1 MQFYFAIALTLVALV
16 TWGMSLRVSTST
28 STPTDASHTKAM
40 GLTLASLLAAWLVAL
55 LTPAADDIFYKGAT
69 LLGMLL
75 ALLALLVR
83 QSNFLPSYVVHAH
96 LSITYALYALAFASQ
111 TSGWPTP
118 WALLLVAVAGLLY
131 YFFYPTLFE
140 LWSTVAIYSLLIF
153 LAAWQALELAL
164 QQPDGWTGWIALA
177 GILLLTVAT
186 LLEAQARFRPLRPT
200 WAFAATP
207 VFVMAQL
214 FIAWSVW
221 G

>member
-16 TWGMSLRVSTST
+16 TWGMSLRSSTG
-28 STPTDASHTKAM
+28 ASRTKAI
-40 GLTLASLLAAWLVAL
+40 GLTFAPLLAAWLVAL
-55 LTPAADDIFYKGAT
+55 LTPAADNIFYKGAI

-75 ALLALLVR
+75 AFLAFLVR
-83 QSNFLPSYVVHAH
+83 QSNFLPSYLVHAH
-96 LSITYALYALAFASQ
+96 LLLTYALYALAFASQ

-118 WALLLVAVAGLLY
+118 WALLLIAVAGFLY

-140 LWSTVAIYSLLIF
+140 LWSTVAIYGLLIF

-164 QQPDGWTGWIALA
+164 QQPNRWMGWIALV

-200 WAFAATP
+200 WALAATP
-207 VFVMAQL
+207 VSIMAQL
-214 FIAWSVW
+214 LIAWSIW